1 MKKALIIGAGPA
13 GISASLYISRSNC
26 CKATVISNGQ
36 SALAKADM
44 IENYFGFAEPVS
56 GQVLLENGRKNAQR
70 LGAEFI
76 DGELIELQLTADMK
90 FSAVFSAG
98 KQDIFDTVL
107 IATGASRK
115 TPDITGLKSFEGKG
129 ISYCAVCDAFFYRGK
144 PTAVIGSGEYAA
156 HEAETLSGTSS
167 SVTIVTNGEEL
178 TASLPENIICITDK
192 IKEISGD
199 GKVERIVFENDKEI
213 DISGIFIAV
222 GTAGSTD
229 IARKTGAVIDE
240 NKIIVDENMQT
251 NVPGLFAA
259 GDCTGGLLQV
269 SKAVSD
275 GAIAGLG
282 MIRFIK
288 SKK

>member
-1 MKKALIIGAGPA
+1 MVDVE
-13 GISASLYISRSNC
+13 
-26 CKATVISNGQ
+26 TVVK
-36 SALAKADM
+36 L
-44 IENYFGFAEPVS
+44 
-56 GQVLLENGRKNAQR
+56 
-70 LGAEFI
+70 
-76 DGELIELQLTADMK
+76 
-90 FSAVFSAG
+90 
-98 KQDIFDTVL
+98 
-107 IATGASRK
+107 
-115 TPDITGLKSFEGKG
+115 
-129 ISYCAVCDAFFYRGK
+129 
-144 PTAVIGSGEYAA
+144 IGSTTTRKG
-156 HEAETLSGTSS
+156 LR
-167 SVTIVTNGEEL
+167 V
-178 TASLPENIICITDK
+178 ICITDK

>member
-1 MKKALIIGAGPA
+1 MNE
-13 GISASLYISRSNC
+13 SLS
-26 CKATVISNGQ
+26 
-36 SALAKADM
+36 
-44 IENYFGFAEPVS
+44 
-56 GQVLLENGRKNAQR
+56 
-70 LGAEFI
+70 
-76 DGELIELQLTADMK
+76 
-90 FSAVFSAG
+90 
-98 KQDIFDTVL
+98 
-107 IATGASRK
+107 
-115 TPDITGLKSFEGKG
+115 
-129 ISYCAVCDAFFYRGK
+129 
-144 PTAVIGSGEYAA
+144 
-156 HEAETLSGTSS
+156 
-167 SVTIVTNGEEL
+167 
-178 TASLPENIICITDK
+178 DK

-222 GTAGSTD
+222 GTSGSTD